1 MATYPHFQS
10 FTIFRAMVPVLRIV
24 SRAQGPCPLGYKD
37 KSEGHHGD
45 LERARP
51 AQGGTCYGPVSWGG
65 QVLCHSSFSLPWA
78 GRGGGEPSRGPQ
90 PHSWSPSREY
100 TLQNVA
106 SLLSSLVWSPPGP
119 QGPPPPTFIA
129 LFQPHPVSQSKFIGV
144 TRAAGMW
151 FYFTSGLSF
160 KLPLG
165 EKFRV
170 LVLLSELTCGCR
182 VAIITEYQVRRERG
196 RGGWAEEGF

>member
-65 QVLCHSSFSLPWA
+65 PGPVSQQLLPSL
-78 GRGGGEPSRGPQ
+78 GRQGRRRAFQGA
-90 PHSWSPSREY
+90 
-100 TLQNVA
+100 TA
-106 SLLSSLVWSPPGP
+106 SLLVSVKRIHPPKCGISAILP
-119 QGPPPPTFIA
+119 R
-129 LFQPHPVSQSKFIGV
+129 LES
-144 TRAAGMW
+144 TR
-151 FYFTSGLSF
+151 TSGSPTPDIHSAVPASPCF
-160 KLPLG
+160 
-165 EKFRV
+165 
-170 LVLLSELTCGCR
+170 
-182 VAIITEYQVRRERG
+182 TE
-196 RGGWAEEGF
+196 